1 MYCVPTP
8 EGNILCSH
16 ETGKKTHQRRYFTL
30 ERDLRGIGSI
40 HDEMKK
46 KSTYAKQDYVEAK
59 KEA

>member
-30 ERDLRGIGSI
+30 ERGPEGYWEY
-40 HDEMKK
+40 DEMKK